1 MHCYYWKW
9 AVYVDCNLLTQKGIA
24 NPSIC
29 KEYYNNVKML
39 RIKTLWKH
47 LHDQSKESPSV
58 KSFLVKLQKAK
69 LNENAMPCC
78 GFNRPTHC
86 SDWSECGMPS
96 GYYAAT
102 SYCTIFDET
111 YVKQSPSDDF
121 PSGCPFEFPV
131 GVCALS
137 PLDDISAGCGFTLLL
152 WINTE
157 MKGIGATIVTTSIV
171 PIIGALF
178 ACCMCFKRKHADV
191 LPTKYVQTM
200 GA

>member
-1 MHCYYWKW
+1 
-9 AVYVDCNLLTQKGIA
+9 
-24 NPSIC
+24 
-29 KEYYNNVKML
+29 ML

-47 LHDQSKESPSV
+47 LHDQSKTSPSV